1 MWDLFRPGGLG
12 NRVNA
17 WGVGRDQQRPPPCRH
32 QWPFFPSSVHSF
44 SHQSIHSLI
53 TSSTNSFIHSFIP
66 LFMSWFTH
74 SCIPQFIR
82 SIILSLAQSPMPA
95 AIHTCI
101 YSPPSTLSMISV
113 ISSLTT
119 ILCRNVHH
127 LYIPSFPSTCLLS
140 PLLPC
145 SSFLHLVYFIFFT
158 FILFS
163 VCLFP
168 LECHCHKARTLFYP
182 LLYPQCLLIVGAH

>member
-1 MWDLFRPGGLG
+1 MQTPVALLSFIRPLI
-12 NRVNA
+12 
-17 WGVGRDQQRPPPCRH
+17 
-32 QWPFFPSSVHSF
+32 

-66 LFMSWFTH
+66 LFISWFTH

-95 AIHTCI
+95 ATHTCI

-119 ILCRNVHH
+119 ILCKNVHH
-127 LYIPSFPSTCLLS
+127 LYIPSFPSPCLLS

-145 SSFLHLVYFIFFT
+145 SGFLHLVYFIFYT

-168 LECHCHKARTLFYP
+168 LECHCHKASFVLSTAVSP
-182 LLYPQCLLIVGAH
+182 VPAHSRCSLDSC